1 MYRKLLLLNTG
12 GEEAAARLLAALPGG
27 DTARELAY
35 RLYAVC
41 ERKKWAQEGLA
52 YNALVTNWLEISKLA
67 QNVGQP
73 SGPVQEALI

>member
-1 MYRKLLLLNTG
+1 MNSG
-12 GEEAAARLLAALPGG
+12 GEQASAKLLAALPNG

-52 YNALVTNWLEISKLA
+52 YNALVTSWLEVSKLA
-67 QNVGQP
+67 QNAGL
-73 SGPVQEALI
+73 GLEATQETLL